1 MMRLLFRT
9 GVSLVFLAIAL
20 VGITSSM
27 MKSVGA
33 SKRAV
38 PEMRDM
44 GSETR
49 SVTAE
54 ATNIVVS
61 GSINLTLRQGAVPS
75 LIVRGEERLLGNVET
90 VQDGENLVIGIKGM
104 VLHHRNPLQVILVL
118 PELTSLNLTG
128 SGDTEANG
136 FNGEKVEVSLTGR
149 GTVKFNGRY
158 KHVYASLSGSGDM
171 EMNGGASDEV
181 EVEQVGSGDMT
192 VVGSAKQFRVQKSGT
207 GDLDAEHLAA
217 DDTVLDARGSGNA
230 VLQARKSVQVSIVGS
245 GDVTVIGNPGERT
258 TERTGSG
265 SVEFRQ

>member
-1 MMRLLFRT
+1 MMKLLFRT
-9 GVSLVFLAIAL
+9 GLALVFLAVVL
-20 VGITSSM
+20 VGVTASM
-27 MKSVGA
+27 LKSTGSA
-33 SKRAV
+33 KRAV
-38 PEMRDM
+38 PEMRDL

-54 ATNIVVS
+54 AANIVAS

-118 PELTSLNLTG
+118 PELNTLQLTG
-128 SGDTEANG
+128 SGDTEVNG
-136 FNGEKVEVSLTGR
+136 FNGEKIEVSLTGR
-149 GTVKFNGRY
+149 GTLKFNGRY
-158 KHVYASLSGSGDM
+158 KHVNASLSGSGDM

-181 EVEQVGSGDMT
+181 EIEQVGSGDMT
-192 VVGSAKQFRVQKSGT
+192 VVGSAKQFRAQKSGT

-230 VLQARKSVQVSIVGS
+230 VVQARKKVEISIVGS
-245 GDVTVIGNPGERT
+245 GDVTVIGNPSERA

-265 SVEFRQ
+265 SIEFRQ